1 MNYSLFK
8 SLAEDFVK
16 ENYGSLEVLYSY
28 NQSVQNKVHSH
39 LLTIM
44 LADCNSNGEEIK
56 KVMNECKRFENK
68 FFNEYRK

>member
-8 SLAEDFVK
+8 NIAENYVK
-16 ENYGSLEVLYSY
+16 ENYGSLEVLSSY

-44 LADCNSNGEEIK
+44 LKECNSNGEEIK
-56 KVMNECKRFENK
+56 NVMNECKKYENK
-68 FFNEYRK
+68 FFGEYRK